1 MTGTEKENIK
11 KMRKEGQS
19 YSQIALAL
27 NINKNTVKAFCRRSR
42 LQTNEKVK
50 TKIKEK
56 EICFVCKNCGKPL
69 KKGTKGQPKK
79 FCCEA
84 CRREWWK
91 ANDKEINKKAYYTL
105 ICTECGIK
113 FESYGNKK
121 RKFCS
126 HACYINNRF
135 KKERNVHESRA
146 I

>member
-1 MTGTEKENIK
+1 MNDTEKENIR
-11 KMRKEGQS
+11 KMRKEGHS

-27 NINKNTVKAFCRRSR
+27 NINKNTVKAFCRRNK
-42 LQTNEKVK
+42 LQTNEEVE

-79 FCCEA
+79 FCCEE

-91 ANDKEINKKAYYTL
+91 SNDKKINKKAYYTL

-135 KKERNVHESRA
+135 KKGSEAYESRS